1 MHIIHRTRT
10 FCFSNKSKPF
20 GCRCPCRLYRPH
32 PTPSEPRN
40 EDSLFSEATLL
51 AHQGLGGTTPQS
63 KKFMDPAAS
72 CFFKHTRRVFWGCFF
87 SREEGLL
94 VKKQEMIH
102 IIYNHKQFCR
112 KAYFFSTSMIFFGV
126 ELVQNRLSLVRESN
140 ASDFSQIELIRNK
153 NSEVVIYLKIVQCST
168 TMYVF
173 LAYVHNV
180 PLECTT
186 LFEGVPTFN
195 FFLL

>member
-1 MHIIHRTRT
+1 
-10 FCFSNKSKPF
+10 
-20 GCRCPCRLYRPH
+20 
-32 PTPSEPRN
+32 
-40 EDSLFSEATLL
+40 
-51 AHQGLGGTTPQS
+51 
-63 KKFMDPAAS
+63 
-72 CFFKHTRRVFWGCFF
+72 
-87 SREEGLL
+87 
-94 VKKQEMIH
+94 
-102 IIYNHKQFCR
+102 
-112 KAYFFSTSMIFFGV
+112 MIFFGV

-195 FFLL
+195 FFLLWVELTRTPMNSWASSFQSCWRLAPWSPSLGFFLPSWVQWKTNGIRSRPFEGLYWGAFLENDHYAQHFFWSYSNLRFLQ